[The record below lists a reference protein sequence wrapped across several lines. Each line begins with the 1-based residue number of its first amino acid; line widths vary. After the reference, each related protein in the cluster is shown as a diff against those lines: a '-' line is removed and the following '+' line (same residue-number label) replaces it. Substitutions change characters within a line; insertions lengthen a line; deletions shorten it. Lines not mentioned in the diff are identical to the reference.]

1 MAWTILLTR
10 LVKAAIVVAALA
22 VAPMATARDS
32 VTLGLQLEPPGLDP
46 TAEASAAIPAVVFPT
61 VFEGLVH
68 LGVGGRVE
76 PGLATRWS
84 VEPDGLTYVFHLRG
98 GVRFQDGTPFDAET
112 VKYSLERAIAPA
124 STNPQKVAL
133 SHIDHVTVIDPLT
146 AAIHLKAPY
155 GSLLQVLG
163 WPAAVMVSPASAAG
177 NVTHPVGTGPY
188 TVADWQRGNALTL
201 ARNPAYWGPAP
212 HLASVIYRFI
222 ADPAAASA
230 ALKAGDIQGFPAF
243 PAPEIIPALKAAP
256 RFTVDVAPSEGE
268 TMLVLNN
275 KRPPFDNVLVRR
287 ALSHAVDRQAVI
299 QGAMF
304 GYGDAIGSHYPPQNE
319 GYVDL
324 TGLYPHDVAK
334 AKALLAEAG
343 YPHGFTAT
351 LRVPPLPYAKR
362 AAEIIA
368 AQLAE
373 AGVTVVLQD
382 VEWATWIT
390 QVYGQHDYD
399 MTVVAHVEPM
409 DYDIYGRD
417 DYYFGYSN
425 PAYKALLARLDAAVD
440 RGQRL
445 DLLGEIQRT
454 LANDAVNVFLFEYPY
469 FGVWDTRLRDIW
481 LPTPVQLVD
490 LTTARFDEAAPGAT
504 GAGGPSGGRVV
515 AWVLGLALLGA
526 VVLAAAKAGPRYVAG
541 RLAALLATL
550 VAASLV
556 IFLALQII
564 PGDPARVMMGMSAD
578 PAALAA
584 LRHQMGLDVPAPQRY
599 LAWLSGLARGDFGLS
614 YTYRV
619 DVGGLMAERLAVTL
633 PLTLYAV
640 LLSTGLALVLGLL
653 AALGAVRAQA
663 GHRGGGVAD
672 TLLNGVAQVLIAV
685 PNFWAGTLLAL
696 VFAATLHWFSAGGFP
711 GWGGGLGP
719 AFKALTLPAL
729 ALAAPQAGILAR
741 VLRGELVDQM
751 GQDYIRTARA
761 KGLSQI
767 QALLRH
773 ALPNACVPALTI
785 LGMQFSFL
793 LAGGIIIENVF
804 FLPGLGRLVFQAVAQ
819 RDLIVVQ
826 GVTVVL
832 VFAVV
837 TVTFLVDLANA
848 AVDPRLKGGRRP

>member
-1 MAWTILLTR
+1 MIFLTR
-10 LVKAAIVVAALA
+10 LARSVMVLA
-22 VAPMATARDS
+22 VLTVAPVALARDS
-32 VTLGLQLEPPGLDP
+32 LTLGMQLEPTGLDP
-46 TAEASAAIPAVVFPT
+46 TAEASDAIPRVVFPT

-68 LGVGGRVE
+68 LGVGGTVQ
-76 PGLATRWS
+76 PLLATDWT
-84 VEPDGLTYVFHLRG
+84 VTADGLTYVFHLRA

-112 VKYSLERAIAPA
+112 VKFSLERALAPA

-133 SHIDHVTVIDPLT
+133 SHIDHVDVIDPLT
-146 AAIHLKAPY
+146 AAVRLKAPY

-163 WPAAVMVSPASAAG
+163 WPAAVMVSPASADG
-177 NVTHPVGTGPY
+177 NLTHPVGTGPY
-188 TVADWQRGNALTL
+188 TVADWQRGSAITL

-212 HLASVIYRFI
+212 HLASVTYRFI
-222 ADPAAASA
+222 ADPAAATA

-243 PAPEIIPALKAAP
+243 PAPENIAALKADP
-256 RFTVDVAPSEGE
+256 RFTVDIAPSEGE
-268 TMLVLNN
+268 TLLALNN

-304 GYGDAIGSHYPPQNE
+304 GYGNAIGSHYPPQNP

-324 TGLYPHDVAK
+324 TGLYPHDIAK

-351 LRVPPLPYAKR
+351 LRVLPLPYAKR

-399 MTVVAHVEPM
+399 MTIVAHVEPM

-417 DYYFGYSN
+417 DYYFGYSS
-425 PAYKALLARLDAAVD
+425 PAYKALLARLDATVEEN
-440 RGQRL
+440 QRL
-445 DLLGEIQRT
+445 AVLGDIQHR
-454 LANDAVNVFLFEYPY
+454 LADDAVNVFLFEYPY
-469 FGVWDTRLRDIW
+469 FGVWDARLRDIW

-490 LTTARFDEAAPGAT
+490 LATARFDDTAPGTAARGAT
-504 GAGGPSGGRVV
+504 SAGRWL
-515 AWVLGLALLGA
+515 AWSLGLALLGA
-526 VVLAAAKAGPRYVAG
+526 VALAAAKAGPRYVAG
-541 RLAALLATL
+541 RLTALLATVL
-550 VAASLV
+550 AASLV
-556 IFLALQII
+556 IFLALQVI

-584 LRHQMGLDVPAPQRY
+584 LRHQMGLDLPAPQRY
-599 LAWLSGLARGDFGLS
+599 LAWLAGLVRGDFGIS

-619 DVGGLMAERLAVTL
+619 DVGALMAERLAVTL

-640 LLSTGLALVLGLL
+640 ALSTGLALALGLL
-653 AALGAVRAQA
+653 AALGAVRARA
-663 GHRGGGVAD
+663 GLGGGRIDA
-672 TLLNGVAQVLIAV
+672 LLNGVAQLLIAV
-685 PNFWAGTLLAL
+685 PNFWAGTVLAI
-696 VFAATLHWFSAGGFP
+696 VFAGTLHWFSAGGFP
-711 GWGGGLGP
+711 GWDAGLLP
-719 AFKALTLPAL
+719 ALKALTLPAV

-741 VLRGELVDQM
+741 VLRGELVEQM

-761 KGLSQI
+761 KGLSQV
-767 QALLRH
+767 QALVRH
-773 ALPNACVPALTI
+773 ALPNALVPALTI

-826 GVTVVL
+826 GVTVGL
-832 VFAVV
+832 VAAVV
-837 TVTFLVDLANA
+837 FVTFLVDLANA

>member
-1 MAWTILLTR
+1 MAWPTILKHLIR
-10 LVKAAIVVAALA
+10 SVVMLAALA
-22 VAPMATARDS
+22 GAPLAAARDS

-68 LGVGGRVE
+68 LGVGGTVA
-76 PGLATRWS
+76 PLLATDWT
-84 VEPDGLTYVFHLRG
+84 VAPDGLTYTFHLRA
-98 GVRFQDGTPFDAET
+98 GVRFQDGADFDAET
-112 VKYSLERAIAPA
+112 VKFSLERAITPA

-133 SHIDHVTVIDPLT
+133 SHIDHVEVVDALT

-155 GSLLQVLG
+155 SNLLQVLG

-188 TVADWQRGNALTL
+188 AVAAWQRGNAVTL

-212 HLASVIYRFI
+212 HLASITYRFI
-222 ADPAAASA
+222 ADPAAATA

-243 PAPEIIPALKAAP
+243 PAPEAITALKADP

-268 TMLVLNN
+268 TLLALNN

-287 ALSHAVDRQAVI
+287 ALSHAIDRQAVI

-304 GYGDAIGSHYPPQNE
+304 GYGAAIGSHYPPQNP

-343 YPHGFTAT
+343 YPHGFTTT
-351 LRVPPLPYAKR
+351 LRVLPLPYAKR

-373 AGVTVVLQD
+373 AGVTVVLED
-382 VEWATWIT
+382 VEWATWIS
-390 QVYGQHDYD
+390 QVYGRHDYD
-399 MTVVAHVEPM
+399 MTIVAHVEPM

-425 PAYKALLARLDAAVD
+425 PAYKALLATLDATVDETRRLAV
-440 RGQRL
+440 
-445 DLLGEIQRT
+445 LGDIQRT
-454 LANDAVNVFLFEYPY
+454 LARDAVNVFLFEYPY
-469 FGVWDTRLRDIW
+469 FGVWDARLRDIW

-490 LTTARFDEAAPGAT
+490 LATARFDQAGPGAAT
-504 GAGGPSGGRVV
+504 AGGLSGAGGV
-515 AWVLGLALLGA
+515 AWLLGLAVAGA
-526 VVLAAAKAGPRYVAG
+526 AALAAVKAGPRYVAG
-541 RLAALLATL
+541 RLAVLLLTVL
-550 VAASLV
+550 AASLT
-556 IFLALQII
+556 IFLVLQVI

-584 LRHQMGLDVPAPQRY
+584 LRHQMGLDLPAPQRY
-599 LAWLSGLARGDFGLS
+599 LAWLAGLARGDFGLS

-619 DVGGLMAERLAVTL
+619 DVGTLMAERLAVTL

-640 LLSTGLALVLGLL
+640 TLSTGLAVVLGVT
-653 AALGAVRAQA
+653 AALGAVR
-663 GHRGGGVAD
+663 GRTGRMVD
-672 TLLNGVAQVLIAV
+672 SLLNGIAQLLIAV
-685 PNFWAGTLLAL
+685 PNFWAGTVLAL
-696 VFAATLHWFSAGGFP
+696 VFAAGLHWFAAGGFP
-711 GWGGGLGP
+711 GWDIGFWP
-719 AFKALTLPAL
+719 ALKALTLPAV

-761 KGLSQI
+761 KGLSLR

-773 ALPNACVPALTI
+773 ALPNALVPALTI

-793 LAGGIIIENVF
+793 LAGGVIIENVF

-826 GVTVVL
+826 GVTVSL

-837 TVTFLVDLANA
+837 IVTFLVDLANA
-848 AVDPRLKGGRRP
+848 AVDPRLTGGRRP

>member
-1 MAWTILLTR
+1 M
-10 LVKAAIVVAALA
+10 VLA
-22 VAPMATARDS
+22 VLTVAPVALARDS
-32 VTLGLQLEPPGLDP
+32 LTLGMQLEPTGLDP
-46 TAEASAAIPAVVFPT
+46 TAEASDAIPRVVFPT

-68 LGVGGRVE
+68 LGVGGTVQ
-76 PGLATRWS
+76 PLLATDWT
-84 VEPDGLTYVFHLRG
+84 VTADGLTYVFHLRA

-112 VKYSLERAIAPA
+112 VKFSLERALAPA

-133 SHIDHVTVIDPLT
+133 SHIDHVDVIDPLT
-146 AAIHLKAPY
+146 AAVRLKAPY

-163 WPAAVMVSPASAAG
+163 WPAAVMVSPASADG
-177 NVTHPVGTGPY
+177 NLTHPVGTGPY
-188 TVADWQRGNALTL
+188 TVADWQRGSAITL

-212 HLASVIYRFI
+212 HLASVTYRFI
-222 ADPAAASA
+222 ADPAAATA

-243 PAPEIIPALKAAP
+243 PAPENIAALKADP
-256 RFTVDVAPSEGE
+256 RFTVDIAPSEGE
-268 TMLVLNN
+268 TLLALNN

-304 GYGDAIGSHYPPQNE
+304 GYGNAIGSHYPPQNP

-324 TGLYPHDVAK
+324 TGLYPHDIAK

-351 LRVPPLPYAKR
+351 LRVLPLPYAKR

-399 MTVVAHVEPM
+399 MTIVAHVEPM

-417 DYYFGYSN
+417 DYYFGYSS
-425 PAYKALLARLDAAVD
+425 PAYKALLARLDATVEEN
-440 RGQRL
+440 QRL
-445 DLLGEIQRT
+445 AVLGDIQHR
-454 LANDAVNVFLFEYPY
+454 LADDAVNVFLFEYPY
-469 FGVWDTRLRDIW
+469 FGVWDARLRDIW

-490 LTTARFDEAAPGAT
+490 LATARFDDTAPGTAARGAT
-504 GAGGPSGGRVV
+504 SAGRWL
-515 AWVLGLALLGA
+515 AWSLGLALLGA
-526 VVLAAAKAGPRYVAG
+526 VALAAAKAGPRYVAG
-541 RLAALLATL
+541 RLTALLATVL
-550 VAASLV
+550 AASLV
-556 IFLALQII
+556 IFLALQVI

-584 LRHQMGLDVPAPQRY
+584 LRHQMGLDLPAPQRY
-599 LAWLSGLARGDFGLS
+599 LAWLAGLVRGDFGIS

-619 DVGGLMAERLAVTL
+619 DVGALMAERLAVTL

-640 LLSTGLALVLGLL
+640 ALSTGLALALGLL
-653 AALGAVRAQA
+653 AALGAVRARA
-663 GHRGGGVAD
+663 GLGGGRIDA
-672 TLLNGVAQVLIAV
+672 LLNGVAQLLIAV
-685 PNFWAGTLLAL
+685 PNFWAGTVLAI
-696 VFAATLHWFSAGGFP
+696 VFAGTLHWFSAGGFP
-711 GWGGGLGP
+711 GWDAGLLP
-719 AFKALTLPAL
+719 ALKALTLPAV

-741 VLRGELVDQM
+741 VLRGELVEQM

-761 KGLSQI
+761 KGLSQV
-767 QALLRH
+767 QALVRH
-773 ALPNACVPALTI
+773 ALPNALVPALTI

-826 GVTVVL
+826 GVTVGL
-832 VFAVV
+832 VAAVV
-837 TVTFLVDLANA
+837 FVTFLVDLANA